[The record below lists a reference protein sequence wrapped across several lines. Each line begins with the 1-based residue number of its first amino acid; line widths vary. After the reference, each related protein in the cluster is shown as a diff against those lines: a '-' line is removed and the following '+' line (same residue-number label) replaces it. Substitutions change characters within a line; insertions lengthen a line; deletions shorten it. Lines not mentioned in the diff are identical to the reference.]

1 MAFSDLTGERHGA
14 DSRTR
19 PTPDSLGTNVGGW
32 QGPVLAE
39 IGEGGEVRD
48 SCPLVSGQLRV
59 HEQHSVRVVAS
70 SSSPR
75 RRVPSQNRVRRISS
89 RT

>member
-1 MAFSDLTGERHGA
+1 MAISDLTGERHGA
-14 DSRTR
+14 SITR
-19 PTPDSLGTNVGGW
+19 PTPDLLGTDVGGW

-39 IGEGGEVRD
+39 VGEGGEV
-48 SCPLVSGQLRV
+48 LV